1 MAGILILHTGG
12 TIGMRPGA
20 HGLQPDPEF
29 CATLQVHL
37 KQVLTP
43 QKPVSIKALAPID
56 SANLQPAHWQ
66 DMAHALLENW
76 DDHTGF
82 VILHGTDTLAWSASA
97 LSFML
102 QGADKPVIFT
112 GAQIP
117 LAQSGSDAPANLR
130 LALHAAAQPQLRE
143 TCIAF
148 GGSLLRGNRARKTSA
163 QDFAAFTSPN
173 YPALGSVSGDGIP
186 AFHVERFLPAGQKN
200 FSTPRFRPRA
210 VALLPLYPG
219 VSGDSVRALLAN
231 PELRAIVLQSYGS
244 GNVPDSDTDFID
256 SLHTAHARG
265 ILLANSTQCPHGR
278 VTQGA
283 YATSHVLDQLGVIPL
298 ADMTPEAAHAK
309 LHFLLAS
316 TDNRQQIVA
325 DLQRSL
331 AGEVSPFVSPSTP
344 PLPQPV

>member
-1 MAGILILHTGG
+1 M
-12 TIGMRPGA
+12 
-20 HGLQPDPEF
+20 
-29 CATLQVHL
+29 
-37 KQVLTP
+37 
-43 QKPVSIKALAPID
+43 
-56 SANLQPAHWQ
+56 
-66 DMAHALLENW
+66 
-76 DDHTGF
+76 
-82 VILHGTDTLAWSASA
+82 GTDTLAWSASA

-117 LAQSGSDAPANLR
+117 LARSGSDAPANLR

-163 QDFAAFTSPN
+163 QNFAAFTSSN
-173 YPALGSVSGDGIP
+173 YPTLGAVSDDGIP
-186 AFHVERFLPAGQKN
+186 AFHVERFLPAGQKS
-200 FSTPRFRPRA
+200 FSIPHFRPRA

-316 TDNRQQIVA
+316 TDNRPQIVA

-331 AGEVSPFVSPSTP
+331 AGEFSRFVFPSTP

>member
-1 MAGILILHTGG
+1 
-12 TIGMRPGA
+12 
-20 HGLQPDPEF
+20 
-29 CATLQVHL
+29 
-37 KQVLTP
+37 
-43 QKPVSIKALAPID
+43 
-56 SANLQPAHWQ
+56 
-66 DMAHALLENW
+66 
-76 DDHTGF
+76 
-82 VILHGTDTLAWSASA
+82 
-97 LSFML
+97 
-102 QGADKPVIFT
+102 
-112 GAQIP
+112 
-117 LAQSGSDAPANLR
+117 
-130 LALHAAAQPQLRE
+130 
-143 TCIAF
+143 
-148 GGSLLRGNRARKTSA
+148 
-163 QDFAAFTSPN
+163 
-173 YPALGSVSGDGIP
+173 
-186 AFHVERFLPAGQKN
+186 VERFLPAGQKS
-200 FSTPRFRPRA
+200 FSIPHFRPRA

-331 AGEVSPFVSPSTP
+331 AGEVSPSAP
-344 PLPQPV
+344 PLHRH